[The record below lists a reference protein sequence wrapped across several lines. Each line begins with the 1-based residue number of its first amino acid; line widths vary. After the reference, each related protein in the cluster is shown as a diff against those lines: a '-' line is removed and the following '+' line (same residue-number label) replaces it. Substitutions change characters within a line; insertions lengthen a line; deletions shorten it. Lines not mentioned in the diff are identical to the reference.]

1 MKKLFEWDGDKAIAN
16 LSKHGISFETATL
29 AFTDQHAVI
38 EFEDHYGDEDRWH
51 TTGLVNGELL
61 LLVVHTGW
69 DDGESEI
76 VRIISARRADK
87 SERRNYE
94 KNLRQIFN

>member
-1 MKKLFEWDGDKAIAN
+1 MKKSFEWNPEKAAAN
-16 LSKHGISFETATL
+16 FRKHGVSFETASL

-51 TTGLVNGELL
+51 TTGMVNGELL

-69 DDGESEI
+69 EDGELEI
-76 VRIISARRADK
+76 VRIISARRANK
-87 SERRNYE
+87 SERLNYE
-94 KNLRQIFN
+94 KNLRQIYN

>member
-1 MKKLFEWDGDKAIAN
+1 MNKIFEWDPIKASAN
-16 LSKHGISFETATL
+16 LRKHGISFDTATV
-29 AFTDQHAVI
+29 AFTDPHAVI

-51 TTGLVNGELL
+51 TTGMVNGELL

-69 DDGESEI
+69 DDGEHET

-87 SERRNYE
+87 NERRNYE

>member
-1 MKKLFEWDGDKAIAN
+1 MKRKFEWDPDKAIAN
-16 LSKHGISFETATL
+16 LRKHRVSFELAAL
-29 AFTDQHAVI
+29 AFSDAHALI
-38 EFEDHYGDEDRWH
+38 EFEDPYGDEDRWH

-69 DDGESEI
+69 DDDELEI

-87 SERRNYE
+87 SERKSYE
-94 KNLRQIFN
+94 KSLHQILN

>member
-1 MKKLFEWDGDKAIAN
+1 MTKLFEWDPDKAVAN
-16 LSKHGISFETATL
+16 VRKHGIAFETAAL
-29 AFTDQHAVI
+29 AFTDLHAVI
-38 EFEDHYGDEDRWH
+38 EFEDYYGDEDRWH
-51 TTGLVNGELL
+51 TIGMVNGELL

-69 DDGESEI
+69 DDGELET

-87 SERRNYE
+87 NERRNYE